1 MLFEKEPNKDRYD
14 EFKDIEW
21 PILKPFYGNFKEPTF
36 NVGDYRTLPK
46 GTTVWS
52 IEYQTHIV
60 FEQDEIIE
68 VTHTTVYGD
77 LFFGKLKQIIYQHM
91 FPGLIDKGDGE
102 IETLFSKTTD
112 FKMPEPGIFV
122 QQLIRDQK

>member
-1 MLFEKEPNKDRYD
+1 MK
-14 EFKDIEW
+14 IEYGKIKF
-21 PILKPFYGNFKEPTF
+21 PILKPFYSNFKEAPY

-46 GTTVWS
+46 GTEVWS
-52 IEYQTHIV
+52 IEYQTNII
-60 FEQDEIIE
+60 FNEDKIIE

-77 LFFGKLKQIIYQHM
+77 MFFGKLKQVLGVLM
-91 FPGLIDKGDGE
+91 FPYLIDQGSAE

-122 QQLIRDQK
+122 QQLIKKK